1 MVAPAVQAVVG
12 AAATECAPAQVTR
25 MDVGRSAEAAA
36 AERRRAGGVAAKVR
50 GITEVTKPGT
60 TVITARLARAAKAGW
75 AASRCAGTVGRVEV
89 AAEAAAVTTVAAAA
103 VAAAAVRTAI
113 PAAAVAADRHT
124 LSLERTTSKI
134 KREPRLLVTAKS

>member
-1 MVAPAVQAVVG
+1 
-12 AAATECAPAQVTR
+12 
-25 MDVGRSAEAAA
+25 MDVGRSAAAAA

-60 TVITARLARAAKAGW
+60 TVITAPLARAAKAGW

-103 VAAAAVRTAI
+103 
-113 PAAAVAADRHT
+113 DRHT
-124 LSLERTTSKI
+124 LNLERPTSKI
-134 KREPRLLVTAKS
+134 KREPRLLVTGKS